1 MNEQQALRWVGINP
15 FLYTQREGIGTKKK
29 GKTNECGDVLVTLCR
44 YGIVKKRKNV
54 RNNALI
60 IMQLVTVKEE
70 KKGKKKERE
79 NKDER
84 HSVLAILCN
93 NDTVK
98 DKRKR
103 KN

>member
-1 MNEQQALRWVGINP
+1 MR
-15 FLYTQREGIGTKKK
+15 
-29 GKTNECGDVLVTLCR
+29 
-44 YGIVKKRKNV
+44 NV

-60 IMQLVTVKEE
+60 IMQLVTVKDE
-70 KKGKKKERE
+70 KKEEKKERE

-93 NDTVK
+93 HGTVK
-98 DKRKR
+98 EKRKRKRKR